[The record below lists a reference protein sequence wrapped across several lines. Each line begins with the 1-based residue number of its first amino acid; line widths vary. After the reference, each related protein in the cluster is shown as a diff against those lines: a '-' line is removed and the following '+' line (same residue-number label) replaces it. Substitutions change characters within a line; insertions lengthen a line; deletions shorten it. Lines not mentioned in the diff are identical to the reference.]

1 MEGRK
6 ILVGRKET
14 TGYLDR
20 SRRMEG
26 VGGGRDNWILEYKE
40 ENGRRENRI
49 GRTGKI
55 ARYLNKSIRMEGGKI
70 G

>member
-6 ILVGRKET
+6 ILVGREEI
-14 TGYLDR
+14 TGYLIR

-40 ENGRRENRI
+40 ENGRREDRI
-49 GRTGKI
+49 GWTGSDHWI
-55 ARYLNKSIRMEGGKI
+55 LE
-70 G
+70 